1 MLENTYHLTQR
12 CHGRGYLLRFAADRD
27 TCQEWLREGVS
38 RYRVPVY
45 GYCIT
50 SNHIHVLAHADDEVA
65 ISRFMHLV
73 TGATAKR
80 YNVRKER
87 TGSMWEHPFH
97 CTAVENG
104 RHLLN
109 CLVYINMNMVRAG
122 AVPHPHG
129 WKWCSHDE
137 LLGQRQRYRILNR
150 DRLLESLGANNT
162 EILAE
167 WYEENLGCRMRAGQ
181 MAREAHWSESL
192 AVGSQPF
199 VMRASQAH
207 ANRRSFSFS
216 DVSGNSGTM
225 WSVREAQCER
235 HHLTTGDV
243 LSPRRRQSF
252 VYADSPEK
260 WRAKLC

>member
-1 MLENTYHLTQR
+1 MPRSSKYLLPGYTYHITQR
-12 CHGRGYLLRFAADRD
+12 CHGREYLLRFAKDRD
-27 TCQEWLREGVS
+27 TCLGWLREGVS

-50 SNHIHVLAHADDEVA
+50 SNHIHVLAYADDEAAV
-65 ISRFMHLV
+65 SGLMHLV

-97 CTAVENG
+97 CTAVESG

-122 AVPHPHG
+122 AVSHPQA

-137 LLGQRQRYRILNR
+137 LVGQRQRYRILNL
-150 DRLLESLGANNT
+150 DRLIESLGAGNKDD
-162 EILAE
+162 LAE
-167 WYEENLGCRMRAGQ
+167 WYEENLERRMRGRR

-199 VMRASQAH
+199 VMRAIQEHSD
-207 ANRRSFSFS
+207 RRSFSFS
-216 DVSGNSGTM
+216 EVPGDSGTM
-225 WSVREAQCER
+225 WSVREAQCPYGTFPPLKTR
-235 HHLTTGDV
+235 
-243 LSPRRRQSF
+243 SK
-252 VYADSPEK
+252 ANK
-260 WRAKLC
+260 